1 MTVDTARAY
10 FESRQVALFRDEATV
25 TRGTGTQVYD
35 PGTGLVVT
43 TPGAEVY
50 SGPCLLRQMAWQ
62 GSDVS
67 VGETESRL
75 RPMRVKFPKDTD
87 IDKDDTIVPSASTY
101 DESLIGR
108 SFRVTDV
115 FRDGWQIVRTVICE
129 EVT

>member
-25 TRGTGTQVYD
+25 TRGTGAQTFD
-35 PGTGLVVT
+35 PNTGLT
-43 TPGAEVY
+43 TTTVGTTVY

-75 RPMRVKFPKDTD
+75 RPMRVKFPKGTD
-87 IDKDDTIVPSASTY
+87 IDKDDTIVPTASAH